1 VRAGR
6 SAEPPATQP
15 TRGRRA
21 WDRRLRATFTE
32 RLELKGTAIVLA
44 VVLWFMVSARET
56 TEEIVG
62 VRFAPQLDS
71 SLALREPPR
80 GVSAL
85 VIGRRG
91 ELMKLM
97 ANAPIIRRPIDD
109 EVPDTLSLDLRPGDV
124 ELPPNVDARVSDVQP
139 RRITLYFQS
148 DLTRLVPVRPS
159 TETPGDGPARG
170 ATVRFEP
177 ESVRVAGPRRAVARI
192 AAVHPVRNAVPGRDS
207 GTFLVTLDTAEL
219 GVRVRPARVMA
230 IVSPATNGV
239 SSAAGTL
246 PDTPRPR
253 ADAGRP

>member
-1 VRAGR
+1 MPAFKGTRVR
-6 SAEPPATQP
+6 T
-15 TRGRRA
+15 A

-32 RLELKGTAIVLA
+32 RLELKVTALVLA

-71 SLALREPPR
+71 SLALREAPR
-80 GVSAL
+80 AVSAL

-91 ELMKLM
+91 ELMKLV

-109 EVPDTLSLDLRPGDV
+109 EVPDTVTLELRPGDV

-159 TETPGDGPARG
+159 VANADGAARG
-170 ATVRFEP
+170 MTIRFEP
-177 ESVRVAGPRRAVARI
+177 ESVRVTGPRRAVARV
-192 AAVHPVRNAVPGRDS
+192 AAVHPARDAFPASDS
-207 GTFLVTLDTAEL
+207 GTYLIRLDTAEL

-230 IVSPATNGV
+230 IVSPSTNGV
-239 SSAAGTL
+239 AAGVAGRVESAAA
-246 PDTPRPR
+246 R
-253 ADAGRP
+253 ADSIRP